1 MDEYSRKFFD
11 SLSEKDRRRFV
22 ALEAHRRGRNGVK
35 EVSEFYEIHPHT
47 IRRGKDELEE
57 GLEGDRVGYIRRP
70 GGGRK
75 KAETY
80 YSHIDMAFLQVLRD
94 HTAGNPMDENIR
106 WTQLGDVEIRDR
118 LHEQGFQIGVE
129 STLYKRAPQQR
140 AFDLTLNR

>member
-70 GGGRK
+70 GGEEKRLK
-75 KAETY
+75 
-80 YSHIDMAFLQVLRD
+80 HIIPILIWRFFKCYEITRQ
-94 HTAGNPMDENIR
+94 EIR
-106 WTQLGDVEIRDR
+106 WMRIFVG
-118 LHEQGFQIGVE
+118 H
-129 STLYKRAPQQR
+129 
-140 AFDLTLNR
+140 N